1 MAKKNRSTGS
11 ADDRQLA
18 DAVRKSA
25 QQIWQAGLGAF
36 AKAQS
41 QGGKAF
47 ARLVK
52 DGTTVQKKNRKA
64 GNVKASAIDQTAT
77 GIAASLGHQAAGT
90 WDKLEQIFEERVARS
105 LAALG
110 IPGQQQF
117 DQLTAEVAAL
127 RKALAGLS
135 GAAAAR
141 PKRTAQAAAANA
153 TPKAT
158 RVKRDGVAA
167 QRPAPETKPAAS
179 GSTGITPRRT
189 TPTSKLAPDQ
199 TANRSPAKRKP
210 KSVSTTGVSAAVRPK
225 RRSS

>member
-11 ADDRQLA
+11 ADDQQLA

-52 DGTTVQKKNRKA
+52 DGTSVQKKSRKA
-64 GNVKASAIDQTAT
+64 AGVNARSDEHPAT
-77 GIAASLGHQAAGT
+77 SIAATLGHQAAGT

-117 DQLTAEVAAL
+117 DQLTEEVAAL
-127 RKALAGLS
+127 RKALARLS
-135 GAAAAR
+135 GAAVAR
-141 PKRTAQAAAANA
+141 PKRTSPAASANPA
-153 TPKAT
+153 PKAI
-158 RVKRDGVAA
+158 RVKRDGLGARTLA
-167 QRPAPETKPAAS
+167 PAGKQATSAGKS
-179 GSTGITPRRT
+179 VTPRRVT
-189 TPTSKLAPDQ
+189 RTSNLAPDQ
-199 TANRSPAKRKP
+199 TGNRSPAKRKP
-210 KSVSTTGVSAAVRPK
+210 KSVSTTSVSAAMRPK
-225 RRSS
+225 RRVS